1 MYNNL
6 KIPNQIILRLN
17 TTKSILITGCSSG
30 IGYQVAKDLSARGYQ
45 VIATARKLEDVE
57 RLKQQGLF
65 SLQLDLEDSES
76 ISNAFK
82 NTLEHTD
89 GKLFGLFNNGAYGQ
103 AGALED
109 LSRAA
114 LSKQFETNV
123 IGTME
128 LTNLAIPV
136 MRQNKQ
142 GRIIFNS
149 SVLGFIALKFRGAY
163 TASKYAIEGFADTLR
178 LELNGTNIYTSL
190 IEPGPI
196 ETNFRA
202 NSYAMY
208 QRHID
213 RDASV
218 FRDEYLASEK
228 RLLKKGAAVP
238 FTLPA
243 SSITPKVIHALEN
256 RAPKARYYVTKPT
269 YALGYLKR
277 ILGQRTLDKILLK
290 ISNS

>member
-1 MYNNL
+1 MD
-6 KIPNQIILRLN
+6 

-30 IGYQVAKDLSARGYQ
+30 IGYQVAKDLSERGYQ
-45 VIATARKLEDVE
+45 VIATARKLKDVA
-57 RLKQQGLF
+57 RLKQEGMF
-65 SLQLDLEDSES
+65 SLQLDLEDSAS
-76 ISNAFK
+76 ISAAF
-82 NTLEHTD
+82 NSTLDYTNGH
-89 GKLFGLFNNGAYGQ
+89 LYGLFNNGAYGQ
-103 AGALED
+103 AGAVED
-109 LSRAA
+109 LSREA

-128 LTNLAIPV
+128 LTNLAIPI
-136 MRQNKQ
+136 MRQNNH

-178 LELNGTNIYTSL
+178 LELNGSNIYTSL

-196 ETNFRA
+196 ETKFRA

-208 QRHID
+208 QRYID
-213 RDASV
+213 RDSSI
-218 FRDEYLASEK
+218 FKDQYIASEK

-243 SSITPKVIHALEN
+243 SSITAKVIHALES
-256 RAPKARYYVTKPT
+256 RSPKARYYVTKPT

-277 ILGQRTLDKILLK
+277 ILGQHTLDKILLK